1 MVGRPCS
8 EEFRRRVLEEVAE
21 GNSRRGAARRF
32 KVGASSALEAHAP
45 WLLAL
50 IVAEPDLSLA
60 ELTQRIQAE
69 RGQKTSASA
78 MDRFVQRRG
87 LSFKKETLHA
97 AEQDRP
103 DAAQAREAWK
113 ANLDPDKLAFIDETG
128 APAKMVRLRGRCRR
142 GQRLLAKAP
151 FGHWKTGAFAAGLR
165 RNELVAPFILEG
177 PMNGEAFRVY
187 VEKILVPALAPDD
200 IVVMDDLPA
209 HTVEGL
215 RKLIADAGAELRL
228 PPAYSPDLN
237 PIEMAFSQLKS
248 HPRKAAERTVPA
260 LCGRIGRCLDEIAP
274 QTCANDFAEAGY
286 ARY

>member
-1 MVGRPCS
+1 V
-8 EEFRRRVLEEVAE
+8 
-21 GNSRRGAARRF
+21 
-32 KVGASSALEAHAP
+32 
-45 WLLAL
+45 
-50 IVAEPDLSLA
+50 
-60 ELTQRIQAE
+60 
-69 RGQKTSASA
+69 
-78 MDRFVQRRG
+78 
-87 LSFKKETLHA
+87 
-97 AEQDRP
+97 
-103 DAAQAREAWK
+103 AQAREAWK
-113 ANLDPDKLAFIDETG
+113 ANQANLDPDRLVFIDETG
-128 APAKMVRLRGRCRR
+128 ASTKMVRLRGRCRR

-165 RNELVAPFILEG
+165 RNELVAPFILKG
-177 PMNGEAFRVY
+177 PMNGQAFRVY